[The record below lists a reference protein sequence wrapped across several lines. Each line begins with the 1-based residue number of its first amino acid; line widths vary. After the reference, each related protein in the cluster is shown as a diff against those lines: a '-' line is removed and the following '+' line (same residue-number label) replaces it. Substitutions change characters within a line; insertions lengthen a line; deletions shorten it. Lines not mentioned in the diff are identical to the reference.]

1 MEENN
6 SMQNDSEYQNKFD
19 FSENIADFSH
29 ESSIKFFR
37 VINDVLHHETF
48 YQNHN
53 RDDVTSPR
61 LILNEFLF
69 LEK

>member
-29 ESSIKFFR
+29 ESSIKVFR